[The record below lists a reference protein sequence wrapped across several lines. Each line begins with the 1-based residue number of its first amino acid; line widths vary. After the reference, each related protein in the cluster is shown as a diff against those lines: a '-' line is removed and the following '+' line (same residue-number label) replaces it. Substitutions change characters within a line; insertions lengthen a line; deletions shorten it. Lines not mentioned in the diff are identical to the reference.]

1 MIAFPRIST
10 PLRWHRTPFQEKQ
23 QFAND
28 SAAEDQY
35 TNDENQALQ
44 VRESRKSMLDDRL
57 G

>member
-10 PLRWHRTPFQEKQ
+10 PLRRHRTPFQEKQ